1 MNTVLRLFLENE
13 AIDDRIEEFCNS
25 DPEYLRAKQQFYEAE
40 EELVKRIGLDLYDA
54 FERSFSQYL
63 YRTADLYYL
72 FGLGFRQEV
81 LRAMGG

>member
-1 MNTVLRLFLENE
+1 MNTVLHLLLENE

-25 DPEYLRAKQQFYEAE
+25 DPEYLKAKQQFYEAQ

-54 FERSFSQYL
+54 FERSFGAYL

-81 LRAMGG
+81 LQAIGG